1 MHSRNGETPAFFVV
15 FRKSALPIHDEQVG
29 VAVNSIS
36 RKNAV
41 GVIRSAAA
49 IATTAKGNPTELHST
64 PQFRDYALKLWD

>member
-1 MHSRNGETPAFFVV
+1 VV

-29 VAVNSIS
+29 VA
-36 RKNAV
+36 
-41 GVIRSAAA
+41 VIRSAAA